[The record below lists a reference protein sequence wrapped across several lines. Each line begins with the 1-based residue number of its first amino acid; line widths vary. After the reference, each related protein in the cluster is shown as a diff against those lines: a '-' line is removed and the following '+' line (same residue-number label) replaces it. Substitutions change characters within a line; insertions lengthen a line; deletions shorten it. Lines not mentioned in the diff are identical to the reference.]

1 MTRNLRAASDM
12 LRFIW
17 TNWQIA
23 PVKLLALKLSC
34 QLEDGGWIPPSLLLM
49 WSHYGKSWKCLT
61 VPGSWFVS
69 AAWTF
74 NKLAK
79 WTKKKLESIQLSKNP
94 PGVSSAWLVALGR
107 ALACVLLWIR
117 RAFLF
122 LRRLRQFCLT
132 GALRWRIRHAYGER
146 LPTVQH
152 SEMPFY
158 CWPWNLWLNMHGACT
173 CDLGSIAYCLPEARE
188 SGKTR
193 KKRRLGKTGNLIGIS

>member
-1 MTRNLRAASDM
+1 MVAGYPNHHDCWCGLT
-12 LRFIW
+12 
-17 TNWQIA
+17 T
-23 PVKLLALKLSC
+23 VKAGSVSPCLVHDLFLLPEHS
-34 QLEDGGWIPPSLLLM
+34 ISLQN
-49 WSHYGKSWKCLT
+49 G
-61 VPGSWFVS
+61 P
-69 AAWTF
+69 
-74 NKLAK
+74 
-79 WTKKKLESIQLSKNP
+79 KKLESVQLSKSP

-122 LRRLRQFCLT
+122 LRRLRQFSLT
-132 GALRWRIRHAYGER
+132 GAFRWRIRHAYGER